1 MTGSPDARP
10 AGRHCRRPHP
20 IVLTSPN
27 GGFHVDAASRSQRR
41 VRSGLRSDNGR
52 DRAVDPACVHRGTA
66 HIRNVNPDYLPPP
79 QAQGTAQHQGSP
91 GSCAA
96 WASTYGLATFT
107 AAAASKQSPSTAS
120 LQASP
125 AHIYIQVMKIYGA
138 TTCNGS
144 RLDSY
149 LDLLTQAGTPNWAT
163 APYYPNCREL
173 WSSYDANATVDASF
187 QIPGWAMVDTSD
199 LDAIKAVI
207 ANGGALC
214 YGTALNEGFGSYNS
228 TSPSPMTGPFNKDKS
243 PDGKLIGHCML
254 IIGYDDDQQAI
265 LIQNSFGP
273 NWGHQ
278 WNGSGGYIWMSY
290 KLFQYL
296 AQGKAMYVTA

>member
-1 MTGSPDARP
+1 MEVFMSTQEAALNAVFNPGYDPTTAETGRSIRP
-10 AGRHCRRPHP
+10 AFTGALP
-20 IVLTSPN
+20 TS
-27 GGFHVDAASRSQRR
+27 A
-41 VRSGLRSDNGR
+41 
-52 DRAVDPACVHRGTA
+52 T
-66 HIRNVNPDYLPPP
+66 VNPDYLPPP

-107 AAAASKQSPSTAS
+107 AAAASKQSPSTS
-120 LQASP
+120 PLQASP
-125 AHIYIQVMKIYGA
+125 AHIYIQVMKSYGVS
-138 TTCNGS
+138 TCNGS

-149 LDLLTQAGTPNWAT
+149 LNLLTQAGTPNWAT
-163 APYYPNCREL
+163 APYYPSCPEL

-199 LDAIKAVI
+199 LDSIKAVI

-214 YGTALNEGFGSYNS
+214 YGTALNEGFGSYSS

-243 PDGKLIGHCML
+243 PDGKLVGHCML

-273 NWGHQ
+273 DWGHQ

-296 AQGKAMYVTA
+296 AQGKAMYVTP

>member
-1 MTGSPDARP
+1 MEIFMSTQDAVLNPDFNPGYDPTTVETGRSIRP
-10 AGRHCRRPHP
+10 AFAGAPP
-20 IVLTSPN
+20 T
-27 GGFHVDAASRSQRR
+27 
-41 VRSGLRSDNGR
+41 
-52 DRAVDPACVHRGTA
+52 TA
-66 HIRNVNPDYLPPP
+66 TVNPDYLPPP

-125 AHIYIQVMKIYGA
+125 AHIYIEVLKSYGA
-138 TTCNGS
+138 TTCQGS
-144 RLDSY
+144 QLGSY
-149 LDLLTQAGTPNWAT
+149 LNFLTQAGTPNLAT
-163 APYYPNCREL
+163 APYYPNCPEL

-199 LDAIKAVI
+199 LDSIKAVI
-207 ANGGALC
+207 AGGGALC

-228 TSPSPMTGPFNKDKS
+228 SSPSPMAGPFNKDKS
-243 PDGKLIGHCML
+243 PNGTLVGHCML
-254 IIGYDDDQQAI
+254 IIGYDDNQQAI

-296 AQGKAMYVTA
+296 AQGKAMYITP